1 MIQAGDTFDLCV
13 IGGGPGGYAAAMRAI
28 DYGKKVLLIERE
40 KVGGGEIYNGA
51 LTSKTMWELSEKVA
65 YINSVIHYDKSQP
78 YEVSWDEVQRTVNQA
93 VFEKKLQYSLHL
105 KLLQSEVQNPH
116 LHFIK
121 GTGSLINKNEV
132 RIETEDRGVIGIKAK
147 YIILATGSRPRKV
160 PNIQVDEK
168 NILTSDGIHH
178 LEDYPKSL
186 VILGA
191 GVIGCEYATIFSNF
205 GKTKV
210 YIIDRA
216 DRILPFE
223 DTDIASMVA
232 ENLQKKGV
240 TIHQH
245 AQLVRMEVVEGKVEY
260 EIIYDSGLKEVI
272 QVEKAL
278 LSVGR
283 VPNLENIGME
293 NAGVERSKRGVH
305 IGDSDTQ
312 TNVENIYTVGDVK
325 GRIALVNMA
334 EIEGRHAVE
343 RMFGGKKDPLS
354 YDNVS
359 TIMFL
364 KPEVASVGINEKYCM
379 ENNIPVRV
387 AKLDYSL
394 ISRAIAMRS
403 TQGFFK
409 ILVTDD
415 EQMKVLGMRAIGEH
429 ASSAIEAVALLIKMN
444 KGIEEL
450 AEMIH
455 PHPSITEGI
464 QECIRM
470 LLNKSLLKP
479 FVFKEKLSCYQLKNG
494 IKTPLYKSPS

>member
-1 MIQAGDTFDLCV
+1 MRLREDQYDLCI

-28 DYGKKVLLIERE
+28 DFGKKVLLIEKE
-40 KVGGGEIYNGA
+40 KVGGAEIYNGA

-65 YINSVIHYDKSQP
+65 YINGVLHYNKTRA
-78 YEVSWDEVQRTVNQA
+78 YEISWEEVQRTVNQA
-93 VFEKKLQYSLHL
+93 VFEKKLQYSIHL
-105 KLLQSEVQNPH
+105 KLLQTDVQNPK
-116 LHFIK
+116 LHFVK
-121 GTGSLINKNEV
+121 GRGTMLAPNQVQITMDDG
-132 RIETEDRGVIGIKAK
+132 TEK
-147 YIILATGSRPRKV
+147 IIHTEFIIIATGSKPRKV
-160 PNIQVDEK
+160 DNIAVDEK
-168 NILTSDGIHH
+168 IIMTSDGIHH
-178 LEDYPKSL
+178 LQDYPKSL

-191 GVIGCEYATIFSNF
+191 GVIGCEYATIFANF

-223 DTDIASMVA
+223 DQDIASVVA
-232 ENLQKKGV
+232 ENLQKRGV

-245 AQLVRMEVVEGKVEY
+245 AQLTRMEVVNGEVEY
-260 EIIYDSGLKEVI
+260 EILYDSGLKETI
-272 QVEKAL
+272 RVEKAL

-283 VPNLENIGME
+283 TPNIENIGLE
-293 NAGVERSKRGVH
+293 NAGVQMSKRGIH

-312 TNVENIYTVGDVK
+312 TNVKNIFTVGDVK

-343 RMFGGKKDPLS
+343 KMFGHKTQKLN

-364 KPEVASVGINEKYCM
+364 KPEVASVGVNEKYCI
-379 ENNIPVRV
+379 EHNIPVRV

-403 TQGFFK
+403 TEGFFK
-409 ILVTDD
+409 IIVTDD
-415 EQMKVLGMRAIGEH
+415 DDMKVLGMRAIGAH
-429 ASSAIEAVALLIKMN
+429 ASSAIEAVALLIQMN

-470 LLNKSLLKP
+470 LLKKSLLKP
-479 FVFKEKLSCYQLKNG
+479 VVFKEKLSCYRLKDG
-494 IKTPLYKSPS
+494 VKTPFYQIF

>member
-1 MIQAGDTFDLCV
+1 MLAEDTYDLCV
-13 IGGGPGGYAAAMRAI
+13 LGGGPGGYAAAMRAI
-28 DYGKKVLLIERE
+28 DFGKKVLLIE
-40 KVGGGEIYNGA
+40 KDKIGGAEIYNGA
-51 LTSKTMWELSEKVA
+51 LTSKTMWELSEKVS
-65 YINSVIHYDKSQP
+65 YINSVIHYDKTQA
-78 YEVSWDEVQRTVNQA
+78 YEISWDEVQRTVNQA
-93 VFEKKLQYSLHL
+93 VFEKKLQYSMHL
-105 KLLQSEVQNPH
+105 KLLQTDVKNPTLYH
-116 LHFIK
+116 IK
-121 GTGSLINKNEV
+121 GKGTLLNKNDIEIELPDGSKKVV
-132 RIETEDRGVIGIKAK
+132 RGE
-147 YIILATGSRPRKV
+147 YIILSTGSRPRKV
-160 PNIQVDEK
+160 PNIEVDEQ
-168 NILTSDGIHH
+168 IIMTSDGIHQMKS
-178 LEDYPKSL
+178 YPKSL

-223 DTDIASMVA
+223 DIDIASIVA

-245 AQLVRMEVVEGKVEY
+245 AQLVRMDIVDGEVEY
-260 EIIYDSGLKEVI
+260 EIAYDSGLKEVI
-272 QVEKAL
+272 RVERAL

-293 NAGVERSKRGVH
+293 NAGVEMSKRGVH
-305 IGDSDTQ
+305 IGDADTQ
-312 TNVENIYTVGDVK
+312 TNVDNIYAVGDVK

-343 RMFGGKKDPLS
+343 KIFSGKTQRLS

-364 KPEVASVGINEKYCM
+364 KPEVASVGMNEQTCLEK
-379 ENNIPVRV
+379 NVAVRV

-409 ILVTDD
+409 IIVTDD
-415 EQMKVLGMRAIGEH
+415 DQMKVLGMRAIGEH
-429 ASSAIEAVALLIKMN
+429 ASSAIEAVALLIQMN

-479 FVFKEKLSCYQLKNG
+479 FVFKEKLSCYRLKDG
-494 IKTPLYKSPS
+494 IKTPLYPTN